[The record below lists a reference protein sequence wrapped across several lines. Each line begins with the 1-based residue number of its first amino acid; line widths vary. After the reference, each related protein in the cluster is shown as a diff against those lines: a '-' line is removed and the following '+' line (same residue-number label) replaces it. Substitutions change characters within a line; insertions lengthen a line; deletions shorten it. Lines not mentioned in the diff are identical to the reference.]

1 VRSLPRCPDGDVYLA
16 AGPARHTD
24 LVPEDFVIARN
35 PDPDSSLPYLV
46 RIPLGRDG
54 IVLKARDTWPRTA
67 KIYCHRAEGWPEEPE
82 LVERVPVR
90 ACVWRGAAIDLVLD
104 RGREN
109 RSQFVLTR
117 IRGGREAIFWQS
129 ARTAKQAR
137 PAVTAPRG
145 RAQGMGEL
153 AVLVDVHERYPYRFA
168 QQAVRVDRRR
178 LPAGDYAVELD
189 GRVVAAVERKS
200 LSDLSASLLSGR
212 LRYALAELAAL
223 PRAAVVVEDRYSGVF
238 KLEHV
243 RPSSVA
249 DGLAETQVRYP
260 GVPIVFCET
269 RPLAEDWTYR
279 FLAAAVVELG
289 KELAAGEVLLP
300 AAGPLPPRSPTAAE
314 VRAWAR
320 HHGLPVGDRGRLR
333 PDVLA
338 AYEASGGLP
347 DDPAAR
353 PSPTPPG
360 GPPVSS

>member
-1 VRSLPRCPDGDVYLA
+1 MLVRCGSG
-16 AGPARHTD
+16 HTD
-24 LVPEDFVIARN
+24 QVPEDFVIARN
-35 PDPDSSLPYLV
+35 PDSDSSLPYLV
-46 RIPLGRDG
+46 RIPLGREG

-67 KIYCHRAEGWPEEPE
+67 KIYCHRADRWPEEPE

-90 ACVWRGAAIDLVLD
+90 ACVRRGAAIDLVLD

-137 PAVTAPRG
+137 PTVTAPRG
-145 RAQGMGEL
+145 RAQGLGEL
-153 AVLVDVHERYPYRFA
+153 RVLVDLQERYPYRFA
-168 QQAVRVDRRR
+168 QHAVTVDRRR
-178 LPAGDYAVELD
+178 LPAGDYAVEVE

-200 LSDLSASLLSGR
+200 LQDLSASLLSGR
-212 LRYALAELAAL
+212 LRYALAELASL
-223 PRAAVVVEDRYSGVF
+223 PRAAVVVEDRYSGIF

-249 DGLAETQVRYP
+249 DGLAEAQVRYP
-260 GVPIVFCET
+260 GVPMVFCET

-289 KELAAGEVLLP
+289 LELVAGEVELP
-300 AAGPLPPRSPTAAE
+300 PAGPLTAPSPTVAE

-320 HHGLPVGDRGRLR
+320 RQGLPVGDRGRLR
-333 PDVLA
+333 PEVLEAYA
-338 AYEASGGLP
+338 AADGLQ
-347 DDPAAR
+347 DDPTAR
-353 PSPTPPG
+353 PPTNRRA
-360 GPPVSS
+360 GPPLSPS